1 MHDAYEQRA
10 MDLDEIRAALEM
22 PEQTVGVAVYRGDR
36 FLGLDLFDRA
46 ATFAHYWKSL
56 IDSYAL
62 DWLALDAA
70 DDDTPADGPTLVF
83 GELIETLTGAG
94 WERYD
99 APGEGSDLRCE
110 DDTLTAS
117 ALVWGDGDD
126 VLHLQA
132 FPKTSRDVRSPQP
145 SPQRSIQRSL
155 ERAVE
160 RLTQAEWN
168 LDELSRELDAE
179 RRKRRKKT

>member
-10 MDLDEIRAALEM
+10 ADLDEIRAALEM

-62 DWLALDAA
+62 DWLALEAT
-70 DDDTPADGPTLVF
+70 DDDMPADGPTLAID
-83 GELIETLTGAG
+83 ELVETLTGAG

-132 FPKTSRDVRSPQP
+132 FPRTK
-145 SPQRSIQRSL
+145 QRRTES
-155 ERAVE
+155 
-160 RLTQAEWN
+160 
-168 LDELSRELDAE
+168 
-179 RRKRRKKT
+179 